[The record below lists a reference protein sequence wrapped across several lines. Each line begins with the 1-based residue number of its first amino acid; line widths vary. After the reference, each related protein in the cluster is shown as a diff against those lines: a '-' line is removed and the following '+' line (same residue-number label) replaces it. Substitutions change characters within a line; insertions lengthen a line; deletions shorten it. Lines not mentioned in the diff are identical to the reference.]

1 MEWTAFP
8 FFQGH
13 LFGVC
18 LVDLEHPL
26 HLGCEPAAV
35 DLDVQFVVAEHAEA
49 VDVRAAYRRPET
61 VSGGR
66 LGVDHDVP
74 VEEDPDTVFQ
84 KIVEVTPREP
94 VRGDVVRLLGDEQ
107 LYVDATLRRVYQVRF
122 QRAVGDEVC
131 VGQIDVGVG
140 AVYRLDVHL
149 PYGEDPHVRVVAAHP
164 YGGVPVTLLVGG
176 YPGQLLCA
184 VGIPEVDESVVHL
197 PGNIATHPDV
207 RVAPSRRVKG
217 PDVVATKER
226 DPAVNAHHVA
236 VEPEDVPG
244 VEYLRRSRQGTEVQ
258 AVYLRGK
265 PLERRR
271 HQHIGQPVEDDVN
284 LDSLARLTGQG
295 IHKTASDL
303 ISFPDERPDEDLVLC
318 SLDLVEHRLVE
329 ADPVG
334 VDLQPVL
341 ARLHSY
347 LGLVLPRESLPQTLA
362 ALAELGHRDEHTND
376 HRLQRRQCEE
386 DPQSQSA
393 QRRESGTHLRYNPP
407 REREHRF
414 DYIERSANRLTLQQE
429 PPKFSLIP
437 TFGACARRGPS
448 PPR

>member
-18 LVDLEHPL
+18 LVHLEHPL

-164 YGGVPVTLLVGG
+164 
-176 YPGQLLCA
+176 
-184 VGIPEVDESVVHL
+184 
-197 PGNIATHPDV
+197 DV
-207 RVAPSRRVKG
+207 RVAPSRRVQG

-226 DPAVNAHHVA
+226 DPAVDAHHVA
-236 VEPEDVPG
+236 VEPEDVPR
-244 VEYLRRSRQGTEVQ
+244 VQYLRRPRQGTEVQ

-329 ADPVG
+329 ADPVR

-347 LGLVLPRESLPQTLA
+347 LGLVLPWESLPRTLA
-362 ALAELGHRDEHTND
+362 ALAELCHRDEHTND
-376 HRLQRRQCEE
+376 HRLQRRQSEE
-386 DPQSQSA
+386 GPQSESA
-393 QRRESGTHLRYNPP
+393 QRCKPGTHLRKNPP
-407 REREHRF
+407 QGKEHRF
-414 DYIERSANRLTLQQE
+414 DYIEHSAKRPTLPQK
-429 PPKFSLIP
+429 PSKIDLIP
-437 TFGACARRGPS
+437 TFGACARRKPS
-448 PPR
+448 PPRWLGP